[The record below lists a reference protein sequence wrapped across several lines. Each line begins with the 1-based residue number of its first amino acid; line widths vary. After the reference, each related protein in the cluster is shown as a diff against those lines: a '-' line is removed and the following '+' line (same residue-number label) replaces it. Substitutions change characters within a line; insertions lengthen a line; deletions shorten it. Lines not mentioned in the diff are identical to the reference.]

1 MKLKRVIA
9 KGLLA
14 GMVLSTVLPAAA
26 IETKS
31 YSVDTTLKENTK
43 KYEEVVSIEKLEV
56 PTVTASAVQMMYFQ
70 PIKEENIVPNTTET
84 EKTEEESLVV
94 YTTEYLNVREKPSEE
109 AEIVD
114 VLPPNTEIYISELV
128 SDDWFSFD
136 YEDNTYFIN
145 AGYVTPIAPENEDD
159 IVGIEESEEYLAKAN
174 AEVEETGSFEE
185 MSTKK
190 KKTKKVVK
198 KKTTR
203 KKTTKIVKQK
213 KNVTKKSVTNKAKYS
228 ASYFKKMG
236 VINWGG
242 YKWTWYS
249 ERVLPGGGLKIP
261 GRNNDSNGYICDEN
275 NYICLASSTLKK
287 GTIIDTPF
295 GKQGKIYDSG
305 CAAGILDVYV
315 GW

>member
-56 PTVTASAVQMMYFQ
+56 PKVTASMVQTVYFQ
-70 PIKEENIVPNTTET
+70 PVGENAVPDTTESET
-84 EKTEEESLVV
+84 TEEESLVV
-94 YTTEYLNVREKPSEE
+94 YTTEYLNVRQKPSQE
-109 AEIVD
+109 AKKINI
-114 VLPPNTEIYISELV
+114 LPPNTEVEV
-128 SDDWFSFD
+128 KEVNDDWYSFD
-136 YEDNTYFIN
+136 FEECAYFIN
-145 AGYVTPIAPENEDD
+145 AGYATSDVPNEDEIIEIIGLDDD
-159 IVGIEESEEYLAKAN
+159 IEGNFFRY
-174 AEVEETGSFEE
+174 
-185 MSTKK
+185 
-190 KKTKKVVK
+190 
-198 KKTTR
+198 
-203 KKTTKIVKQK
+203 
-213 KNVTKKSVTNKAKYS
+213 KKSQKEIERVIETVAISS
-228 ASYFKKMG
+228 ALYTPGQFQNLG
-236 VINWGG
+236 VVYYGD

-261 GRNNDSNGYICDEN
+261 GRHNDENGYICDEDG
-275 NYICLASSTLKK
+275 YICLASSTLSK
-287 GTIIDTPF
+287 GTILNTPF

-305 CAAGILDVYV
+305 CAVGTVDVYV

>member
-56 PTVTASAVQMMYFQ
+56 PTVTASMVQTVYFQ
-70 PIKEENIVPNTTET
+70 PVGENTVPDTTET
-84 EKTEEESLVV
+84 ETTEEESLVV
-94 YTTEYLNVREKPSEE
+94 YTTEYLNVRQKPSQE
-109 AEIVD
+109 AKKINT
-114 VLPPNTEIYISELV
+114 LPPNTEVEV
-128 SDDWFSFD
+128 KEVNDDWYSFD
-136 YEDNTYFIN
+136 FEECAYFIN
-145 AGYVTPIAPENEDD
+145 AGYVTSDVPNEDEIIEIIGLDDD
-159 IVGIEESEEYLAKAN
+159 IEGNFFRY
-174 AEVEETGSFEE
+174 
-185 MSTKK
+185 
-190 KKTKKVVK
+190 
-198 KKTTR
+198 
-203 KKTTKIVKQK
+203 
-213 KNVTKKSVTNKAKYS
+213 KKSQKEIERVIETVAISS
-228 ASYFKKMG
+228 ALYTPGQFQNLG
-236 VINWGG
+236 VVYYGD

-261 GRNNDSNGYICDEN
+261 GRHNDENGYICDEDG
-275 NYICLASSTLKK
+275 YICLASSTLSK
-287 GTIIDTPF
+287 GTILNTPF

-305 CAAGILDVYV
+305 CAVGTVDVYV

>member
-56 PTVTASAVQMMYFQ
+56 PTVTASMVQTVYFQ
-70 PIKEENIVPNTTET
+70 PVGENTVPDTTET
-84 EKTEEESLVV
+84 ETTEEESLVV
-94 YTTEYLNVREKPSEE
+94 YTTEYLNVRQKPSQE
-109 AEIVD
+109 AKKINT
-114 VLPPNTEIYISELV
+114 LPPNTEVEV
-128 SDDWFSFD
+128 KEVNDDWYSFD
-136 YEDNTYFIN
+136 FEEYAYFIN
-145 AGYVTPIAPENEDD
+145 AGYVTSDVPNEDEIIEIIGLDDD
-159 IVGIEESEEYLAKAN
+159 IEGNFFRY
-174 AEVEETGSFEE
+174 
-185 MSTKK
+185 
-190 KKTKKVVK
+190 
-198 KKTTR
+198 
-203 KKTTKIVKQK
+203 
-213 KNVTKKSVTNKAKYS
+213 KKSQKEIERVIETVAISS
-228 ASYFKKMG
+228 ALYTPGQFQNLG
-236 VINWGG
+236 VVYYGD

-261 GRNNDSNGYICDEN
+261 GRHNDENGYICDEDG
-275 NYICLASSTLKK
+275 YICLASSTLSK
-287 GTIIDTPF
+287 GTILNTPF

-305 CAAGILDVYV
+305 CAVGTVDVYV